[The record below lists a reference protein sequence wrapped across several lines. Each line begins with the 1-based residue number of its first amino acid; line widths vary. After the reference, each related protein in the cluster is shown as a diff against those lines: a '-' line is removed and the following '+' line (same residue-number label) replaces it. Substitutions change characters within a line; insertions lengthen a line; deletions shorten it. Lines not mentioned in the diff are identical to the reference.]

1 MIFRHLYLDSLASG
15 RDDLTMYPSANR
27 PRRYAL
33 VPDDP
38 ESAPRRPGQIRRYS
52 LARVA
57 PASRSALGVDRLER
71 LEEVAQRGSDGAMM
85 R

>member
-1 MIFRHLYLDSLASG
+1 LYLDSRAPG
-15 RDDLTMYPSANR
+15 RDDLTVDPRANR

-38 ESAPRRPGQIRRYS
+38 QPAHRRPGQIRRYS

-71 LEEVAQRGSDGAMM
+71 LEEIAQAQRGSDGAMM

>member
-1 MIFRHLYLDSLASG
+1 MI
-15 RDDLTMYPSANR
+15 SAMT

-33 VPDDP
+33 VPDS
-38 ESAPRRPGQIRRYS
+38 EGSRVPRRPGQIRRYS

-71 LEEVAQRGSDGAMM
+71 LEQIAALDR
-85 R
+85 RPLP

>member
-1 MIFRHLYLDSLASG
+1 LYLDSRAPG
-15 RDDLTMYPSANR
+15 RDDLTVYPRANR

-38 ESAPRRPGQIRRYS
+38 QPAPRQPGQIRRYS

-71 LEEVAQRGSDGAMM
+71 LEEIAQTQRGSDGAMM